1 MVIARVT
8 TPLMSCLM
16 IISFV
21 YRLYRIESEFWTS
34 LQRNIVWISTAPEV
48 LYADF
53 FYYYA
58 RSKWYG
64 GKLVPQ
70 VVVTQPAHAKRC

>member
-1 MVIARVT
+1 MKE
-8 TPLMSCLM
+8 L
-16 IISFV
+16 
-21 YRLYRIESEFWTS
+21 IEVDSPM
-34 LQRNIVWISTAPEV
+34 LIPKV

-64 GKLVPQ
+64 GK
-70 VVVTQPAHAKRC
+70 